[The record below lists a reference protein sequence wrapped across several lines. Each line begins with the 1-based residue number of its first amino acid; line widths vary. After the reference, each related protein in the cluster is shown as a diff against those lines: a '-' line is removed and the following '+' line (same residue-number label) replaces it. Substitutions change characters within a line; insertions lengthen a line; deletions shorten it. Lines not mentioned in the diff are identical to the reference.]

1 MAIVIPDPQYVL
13 RGVAGEAFGRTYHLL
28 SPTVVGRTAEC
39 DISIDAPGLSRMHA
53 RLRPSRDGLE
63 IEDLRSTNGS
73 FLNGKRIAAGTA
85 RPGDEIAFDQL
96 RFRVFAAAVKQEDA
110 PPAPA
115 RGHTRPSHGW
125 GWIGWAILGVAAT
138 GVVAALALSL
148 GAW

>member
-28 SPTVVGRTAEC
+28 SPTVVGRTPEC

-96 RFRVFAAAVKQEDA
+96 RFRVFAASVKQEDA
-110 PPAPA
+110 PPAP
-115 RGHTRPSHGW
+115 RTRPSR

-148 GAW
+148 GEW

>member
-73 FLNGKRIAAGTA
+73 FLNGQRIAAGTA
-85 RPGDEIAFDQL
+85 RPGDEIAFDKL
-96 RFRVFAAAVKQEDA
+96 RFRVFAASVRQENA

-115 RGHTRPSHGW
+115 RERTRPSR
-125 GWIGWAILGVAAT
+125 GWIGWAILGVAAI
-138 GVVAALALSL
+138 GVVTALALSP
-148 GAW
+148 GT